1 MKYLGENLLIIF
13 SFAINSFAI
22 NSFAIKIVRKDAI
35 SSNNKNCS
43 IKNAT
48 DING

>member
-13 SFAINSFAI
+13 SFAIKFAI

>member
-1 MKYLGENLLIIF
+1 MKYLGKNLLIIF

-22 NSFAIKIVRKDAI
+22 KIVRKDTI

>member
-13 SFAINSFAI
+13 SFAI